1 MLFNSLTFIV
11 FFAVVVA
18 LYWSI
23 RSWNARKNLL
33 VTASYIFYGAWNPP
47 FAALLFSTTAMDFW
61 LGRQI
66 ATAKNLSSHRAWLIG
81 SVCMN
86 LSMLGFF
93 KYGNFLLENFQWL
106 IARIG
111 IIYHPPHLDI
121 LLPVGISFYTFH
133 SLSYTLDIYRGV
145 LQPTRS
151 LRDFVLAVSFF
162 PQLVA
167 GPIVRAGD
175 FLPQLVRPPHLRLG
189 QFLWGLLLM
198 TLGLFEKIVVA
209 DTLLSGS
216 ADRIF
221 GYGGPLI
228 ALDSW
233 IGVLAFAG
241 QIFFDFAG
249 YSTCAIGAALCL
261 GFHLKDNFRFPYA
274 AIGFSDF
281 WRRWH
286 ISLSTFLRDYVYI
299 PLGGNRVGWTRA
311 AINLVIV
318 MFLGGLW
325 HGAAW
330 TFVVWGLLHGFYLV
344 IEHASRA
351 LIGERAWTDPFAVK
365 LLLGLVTY
373 GAVCLAWVFFRASDF
388 TIATRMLRGMFGGHP
403 HGDAILATR
412 EMLQIGIVTFF
423 MMLAHWSLRET
434 NIETAVTRLPRWIVT
449 TAWALMACAIILTQ
463 GSSNAFIY
471 FQFSAHP
478 SAAAFVLPPTDGSRE
493 RPRRS
498 TARVRAPDHAN
509 SLARHHCYCCVGRY
523 RRCVCLGILLPFD
536 WLRTH
541 SG

>member
-1 MLFNSLTFIV
+1 MLFNSLTFVV
-11 FFAVVVA
+11 FFAIVVL
-18 LYWSI
+18 LYWGI
-23 RSWNARKNLL
+23 GTWNGRKNLL
-33 VTASYIFYGAWNPP
+33 VVASYIFYGAWNPP

-66 ATAKNLSSHRAWLIG
+66 GKAADQRSKRRWLVA
-81 SVCMN
+81 SVTMN

-106 IARIG
+106 LLRVG
-111 IIYHPPHLDI
+111 VVYQPPHLDI

-175 FLPQLVRPPHLRLG
+175 FLPQLRHPPRLKEG
-189 QFLWGLLLM
+189 QFFWGLALM
-198 TLGLFEKIVVA
+198 TLGLFEKIVRA
-209 DTLLSGS
+209 DTLLSVS
-216 ADRIF
+216 ADRVF
-221 GYGGPLI
+221 GYAGPLV

-233 IGVLAFAG
+233 AGVLAFAG

-249 YSTCAIGAALCL
+249 YSLTAIGAALTL

-286 ISLSTFLRDYVYI
+286 ISLSTFLRDYLYI
-299 PLGGNRVGWTRA
+299 PLGGNQVAPLRA
-311 AINLVIV
+311 AANLVIV

-330 TFVVWGLLHGFYLV
+330 TFVVWGLLHGSYLV
-344 IEHASRA
+344 IERVVRTFFEQKPWSGTLPVRLLA
-351 LIGERAWTDPFAVK
+351 GFA
-365 LLLGLVTY
+365 TY
-373 GAVCLAWVFFRASDF
+373 VAVCIAWVFFRASDF
-388 TIATRMLRGMFGGHP
+388 TIDSRMCAGMFGGHSS
-403 HGDAILATR
+403 GDMILTTR
-412 EMLQIGIVTFF
+412 ELFQIGIVTAG
-423 MMLAHWSLRET
+423 LISVHWAMREDAF
-434 NIETAVTRLPRWIVT
+434 ETTVMKLP
-449 TAWALMACAIILTQ
+449 AWAVAAIWSVMAVGIIFTQ

-471 FQFSAHP
+471 FQF
-478 SAAAFVLPPTDGSRE
+478 
-493 RPRRS
+493 
-498 TARVRAPDHAN
+498 
-509 SLARHHCYCCVGRY
+509 
-523 RRCVCLGILLPFD
+523 
-536 WLRTH
+536 
-541 SG
+541 

>member
-1 MLFNSLTFIV
+1 MLFNSLTFVV
-11 FFAVVVA
+11 FFVVVVT
-18 LYWSI
+18 LYWNI
-23 RSWNARKNLL
+23 RSWNPRKNLL

-66 ATAKNLSSHRAWLIG
+66 AKAKDQPSRRAWLVG

-106 IARIG
+106 LARIG

-175 FLPQLVRPPHLRLG
+175 FLPQLVRAPHLRIG
-189 QFLWGLLLM
+189 QFMWGLLLM
-198 TLGLFEKIVVA
+198 TLGLFEKIVLA
-209 DTLLSGS
+209 DTMLAGS

-221 GYGGPLI
+221 SYAGPLV

-233 IGVLAFAG
+233 LGVIAFAG

-286 ISLSTFLRDYVYI
+286 ISLSTFLRDYLYI

-351 LIGERAWTDPFAVK
+351 LVGERTWTENFAVK
-365 LLLGLVTY
+365 LLLGLLTY

-403 HGDAILATR
+403 HGDAILGTR

-434 NIETAVTRLPRWIVT
+434 NVETAVTRLPRWVVT
-449 TAWALMACAIILTQ
+449 AAWAMMACAIILTQ
-463 GSSNAFIY
+463 GTSNAFIY
-471 FQFSAHP
+471 FQF
-478 SAAAFVLPPTDGSRE
+478 
-493 RPRRS
+493 
-498 TARVRAPDHAN
+498 
-509 SLARHHCYCCVGRY
+509 
-523 RRCVCLGILLPFD
+523 
-536 WLRTH
+536 
-541 SG
+541 

>member
-1 MLFNSLTFIV
+1 MLFNSLTFVV
-11 FFAVVVA
+11 FFVVVVA
-18 LYWSI
+18 LYWSME
-23 RSWNARKNLL
+23 SWTLRKNFL

-66 ATAKNLSSHRAWLIG
+66 AKAKGQPSRRAW
-81 SVCMN
+81 
-86 LSMLGFF
+86 
-93 KYGNFLLENFQWL
+93 
-106 IARIG
+106 
-111 IIYHPPHLDI
+111 
-121 LLPVGISFYTFH
+121 PVGISFYTFH

-175 FLPQLVRPPHLRLG
+175 FLPQLVRPPGLRIG

-198 TLGLFEKIVVA
+198 TLGLFEKIVLA
-209 DTLLSGS
+209 DTMLAGS

-221 GYGGPLI
+221 GYTGPLV

-233 IGVLAFAG
+233 LGVIAFAG

-286 ISLSTFLRDYVYI
+286 ISLSTFLRDYLYI
-299 PLGGNRVGWTRA
+299 PLGGNRVSWTRA

-330 TFVVWGLLHGFYLV
+330 TFVVWGLLHGSYLV

-351 LIGERAWTDPFAVK
+351 LFGQNAWSQTLPVRVLAGFA
-365 LLLGLVTY
+365 THA
-373 GAVCLAWVFFRASDF
+373 AVCVAWVFFRASDF
-388 TIATRMLRGMFGGHP
+388 MIASRMLGGMFGQHP
-403 HGDAILATR
+403 HGDAILSTR
-412 EMLQIGIVTFF
+412 EL
-423 MMLAHWSLRET
+423 S
-434 NIETAVTRLPRWIVT
+434 
-449 TAWALMACAIILTQ
+449 
-463 GSSNAFIY
+463 
-471 FQFSAHP
+471 
-478 SAAAFVLPPTDGSRE
+478 
-493 RPRRS
+493 
-498 TARVRAPDHAN
+498 
-509 SLARHHCYCCVGRY
+509 
-523 RRCVCLGILLPFD
+523 
-536 WLRTH
+536 
-541 SG
+541 

>member
-1 MLFNSLTFIV
+1 MLFNSLTFVV
-11 FFAVVVA
+11 FFAVVVT

-23 RSWNARKNLL
+23 QGWNARKNVL
-33 VTASYIFYGAWNPP
+33 VVASYVFYGAWNPP
-47 FAALLFSTTAMDFW
+47 FAALLFTTTAMDFW
-61 LGRQI
+61 LGRRI
-66 ATAKNLSSHRAWLIG
+66 ARAQNAGSRRSWLVA

-93 KYGNFLLENFQWL
+93 KYGNFLLQNFQWL
-106 IARIG
+106 MARAG
-111 IIYHPPHLDI
+111 VVYQPPHLDI

-145 LQPTRS
+145 LQPTKS

-175 FLPQLVRPPHLRLG
+175 FLPQLTHPPNPRAG
-189 QFLWGLLLM
+189 RFLWGIALL
-198 TLGLFEKIVVA
+198 TLGLFEKVVLA

-221 GYGGPLI
+221 DYPGPLI

-233 IGVLAFAG
+233 LGVLAFAG

-286 ISLSTFLRDYVYI
+286 ISLSTFLRDYLYI
-299 PLGGNRVGWTRA
+299 PLGGNQVGARRA

-330 TFVVWGLLHGFYLV
+330 TFVVWGLLHGSYLV
-344 IEHASRA
+344 IERIVRGLFEKRVSPNNRIVRWSA
-351 LIGERAWTDPFAVK
+351 GFA
-365 LLLGLVTY
+365 TY
-373 GAVCLAWVFFRASDF
+373 GAVCIAWVFFRASDF
-388 TIATRMLRGMFGGHP
+388 TTANRMLGGMFGGHA
-403 HGDAILATR
+403 HGDAILSTR
-412 EMLQIGIVTFF
+412 EMLQIAFVTVG
-423 MMLAHWSLRET
+423 MLIAHWSLRET
-434 NIETAVTRLPRWIVT
+434 TIETLVARSPRWLVT
-449 TAWALMACAIILTQ
+449 GAWALMACAIIVTQ
-463 GSSNAFIY
+463 GNSNAFIY
-471 FQFSAHP
+471 FQF
-478 SAAAFVLPPTDGSRE
+478 
-493 RPRRS
+493 
-498 TARVRAPDHAN
+498 
-509 SLARHHCYCCVGRY
+509 
-523 RRCVCLGILLPFD
+523 
-536 WLRTH
+536 
-541 SG
+541 

>member
-1 MLFNSLTFIV
+1 MLFNSLTF
-11 FFAVVVA
+11 VVVFVIVVT

-23 RSWNARKNLL
+23 GSWTARKNLL
-33 VTASYIFYGAWNPP
+33 VVASYIFYGAWNPP

-66 ATAKNLSSHRAWLIG
+66 GKAKDQPSRRAWLVG

-93 KYGNFLLENFQWL
+93 KYGNFLLQNFQWL
-106 IARIG
+106 LSRIG
-111 IIYHPPHLDI
+111 IIYQPPHLDI

-145 LQPTRS
+145 LQPTKS
-151 LRDFVLAVSFF
+151 LRDFILAVSFF

-175 FLPQLVRPPHLRLG
+175 FLPQLVTPPGLRAG

-198 TLGLFEKIVVA
+198 TLGLFEKIVLA
-209 DTLLSGS
+209 DTMLSGS

-221 GYGGPLI
+221 GYAGPLV

-233 IGVLAFAG
+233 LGVMAFAG

-286 ISLSTFLRDYVYI
+286 ISLSTFLRDYLYI
-299 PLGGNRVGWTRA
+299 PLGGNQVRPLRA

-330 TFVVWGLLHGFYLV
+330 TFVVWGLLHGSYLV
-344 IEHASRA
+344 IERVVRVLFEKKSWANNFATRA
-351 LIGERAWTDPFAVK
+351 LAWLA
-365 LLLGLVTY
+365 TY
-373 GAVCLAWVFFRASDF
+373 GAVCIAWVFFRASDF
-388 TIATRMLRGMFGGHP
+388 TVARRMLSGMFGGHA
-403 HGDAILATR
+403 HGDAILTTR
-412 EMLQIGIVTFF
+412 ELLQIACVTLGVIALHLSMRDDTF
-423 MMLAHWSLRET
+423 ET
-434 NIETAVTRLPRWIVT
+434 SVMR
-449 TAWALMACAIILTQ
+449 
-463 GSSNAFIY
+463 
-471 FQFSAHP
+471 
-478 SAAAFVLPPTDGSRE
+478 
-493 RPRRS
+493 
-498 TARVRAPDHAN
+498 
-509 SLARHHCYCCVGRY
+509 
-523 RRCVCLGILLPFD
+523 
-536 WLRTH
+536 
-541 SG
+541 

>member
-1 MLFNSLTFIV
+1 MLFNSLTFVV
-11 FFAVVVA
+11 FFAVVVTA
-18 LYWSI
+18 YWSI
-23 RSWNARKNLL
+23 RSWQVRKNFL
-33 VTASYIFYGAWNPP
+33 VVASYIFYGAWNPP

-66 ATAKNLSSHRAWLIG
+66 AKAKDQPARRRWLVG

-93 KYGNFLLENFQWL
+93 KYGNFLLQNFQWL
-106 IARIG
+106 IGRIG
-111 IIYHPPHLDI
+111 IFYQPPHLDI

-145 LQPTRS
+145 LQPTKS

-162 PQLVA
+162 PQLGA

-175 FLPQLVRPPHLRLG
+175 FLPQLVRAPGLRLG

-198 TLGLFEKIVVA
+198 TLGLFEKIVLA
-209 DTLLSGS
+209 DTMLSGS
-216 ADRIF
+216 ADRVF
-221 GYGGPLI
+221 SYAGPLV

-233 IGVLAFAG
+233 LGVMAFAG

-249 YSTCAIGAALCL
+249 YSICAIGAALCL

-286 ISLSTFLRDYVYI
+286 ISLSTFLRDYLYI

-330 TFVVWGLLHGFYLV
+330 TFVVWGLLHGSYLV
-344 IEHASRA
+344 IERVIRVFLEDARWA
-351 LIGERAWTDPFAVK
+351 NNFATK
-365 LLLGLVTY
+365 FFAGLATY
-373 GAVCLAWVFFRASDF
+373 AAVCIAWVFFRASDF
-388 TIATRMLRGMFGGHP
+388 TIASRMLRGMFGGHA
-403 HGDAILATR
+403 HGDAILSSR
-412 EMLQIGIVTFF
+412 EMLQIVLITIGMIV
-423 MMLAHWSLRET
+423 
-434 NIETAVTRLPRWIVT
+434 
-449 TAWALMACAIILTQ
+449 
-463 GSSNAFIY
+463 
-471 FQFSAHP
+471 
-478 SAAAFVLPPTDGSRE
+478 
-493 RPRRS
+493 
-498 TARVRAPDHAN
+498 
-509 SLARHHCYCCVGRY
+509 
-523 RRCVCLGILLPFD
+523 
-536 WLRTH
+536 
-541 SG
+541 